1 MLKADVFDA
10 ADSKGLAYVTMACLG
25 RFYLI
30 IRDAATR
37 PRRSVNPNESL
48 SAKFTAPAQ
57 NSRYRYVCVCVCAT
71 TVLFSA
77 LVHWPAL
84 WGSGG
89 LRWNKRERERERK
102 RRERGT
108 SSICRGRNARK
119 ELVYGRGRELTP
131 TCACMSVYIE
141 QRSKTVLRTR
151 LLFIIFIRPSGD
163 KRFFFLPCLQFS
175 KNVTLPYPVVS
186 LASRTATISCK
197 QRRCFIKV
205 ISYDTFQSDW

>member
-102 RRERGT
+102 RRERDNGA
-108 SSICRGRNARK
+108 SSSSDGVKAESTNLEHLPRK
-119 ELVYGRGRELTP
+119 EREEGVGLWSWARAHTNMCLHVCVHRAAVQDRLTHS
-131 TCACMSVYIE
+131 TSFYHLY
-141 QRSKTVLRTR
+141 T
-151 LLFIIFIRPSGD
+151 
-163 KRFFFLPCLQFS
+163 
-175 KNVTLPYPVVS
+175 
-186 LASRTATISCK
+186 TI
-197 QRRCFIKV
+197 
-205 ISYDTFQSDW
+205 WG